1 MERHGDGRGEDEGH
15 SRAVLP
21 RMSERYHHGNLRA
34 ALIEAAGEIVADKGV
49 EALSLREAARLVGV
63 SHAAPYR
70 HFADKEVLIAALAT
84 DGFHRLLGG
93 IAAVPE
99 AGAPEERLVRLAQ
112 AYVDFARNEP
122 GRFHLMFNRQA
133 RDREKYPELYAAAI
147 KSYELYAAA
156 VAATLPAGA
165 DIELAADTGW
175 ALVHGIANLML
186 ERQCDPLST
195 ERVAALARQLIRGL
209 AAR

>member
-1 MERHGDGRGEDEGH
+1 
-15 SRAVLP
+15 
-21 RMSERYHHGNLRA
+21 MSERYHHGNLRA

-84 DGFHRLLGG
+84 DGFHRLLGA